1 MELKLKRKTLKIT
14 LDETIYDVRF
24 PTVQEVKGLQ
34 ELGDKNQ
41 KDFAPTLNFL
51 DSLGL
56 PKDVCMGME
65 PNMILEVIHTLSGE
79 KKR

>member
-14 LDETIYDVRF
+14 LDEKVYDVRF

-34 ELGDKNQ
+34 DLGSKGE
-41 KDFAPTLNFL
+41 KDFAPTLDFL

-56 PKDVCMGME
+56 PRETCMGME
-65 PNMILEVIHTLSGE
+65 PNMILEVIKTLSGE